1 MNNSNT
7 TKSVSPLGFPADDR
21 PARTKAP
28 KWKVSTNPT
37 NQESSKRATTSAKSN
52 SKSWLVLFLFFCAL
66 FCSSSLYLSLSPFV
80 HFIMHAQIELSYKV
94 SQPTIRRRRRRRMY
108 VCCAVRCD
116 TISFSISQEEWRERF
131 VGWNGTQKRAR
142 TTRDFCCS
150 AFILMQISHNNY
162 ENNGCACL
170 SAFLVCHRRRVELFL
185 EKEVFA
191 KSEGWRTAK
200 SVCVCLPFLLFCV
213 SDEHSW
219 CRLPE
224 PAAVIVG
231 EQKTCISSLFRS
243 LVSVVAAAE

>member
-1 MNNSNT
+1 
-7 TKSVSPLGFPADDR
+7 
-21 PARTKAP
+21 
-28 KWKVSTNPT
+28 
-37 NQESSKRATTSAKSN
+37 
-52 SKSWLVLFLFFCAL
+52 
-66 FCSSSLYLSLSPFV
+66 
-80 HFIMHAQIELSYKV
+80 MHAQIELSYKV

-116 TISFSISQEEWRERF
+116 TISSSISQEEWRERF

-191 KSEGWRTAK
+191 KSKGWRGGQRK
-200 SVCVCLPFLLFCV
+200 VCV
-213 SDEHSW
+213 
-219 CRLPE
+219 
-224 PAAVIVG
+224 
-231 EQKTCISSLFRS
+231 SSLPS
-243 LVSVVAAAE
+243 LLCFGWAFLVPFARACCCHRRRTENMHKLSFPEFGQRGGSSGVVGSAFLVNVWVVEGIF